1 VSAGLDQLVDS
12 LLYEGYALYPYTPD
26 ATKNATP
33 TPFGIVYPPA
43 YADGRFSFD
52 HIQLECLLAEPGPV
66 TCEVRFLEPRG
77 VGHEAAPRRVSLG
90 AGEREAR
97 VAFGSLELAV
107 SLSVDG
113 PRVTLRVEN
122 RSEAADGMTRADALA
137 RSLISTHP
145 VVRVDGGRFV
155 SPLEAG
161 LRSVNTYP
169 VLASDDDDVI
179 VGAAFVLPDHPRLAP
194 ESLGGLFDST
204 EIEEALLLHVQV
216 LSDEE
221 RAAIQSGDPAVR
233 QMIERAEAATPGD
246 ILSLH
251 GRLTMQP
258 PQPSA
263 AVGDPSRGEDRVEAD
278 GKVFTRG
285 GKVVLRPG
293 PEADLHARLAAGRTA
308 TVERIYVDLDGKV
321 HLGVTID
328 GDPGQELMRETNRL
342 LFFFAPEVEALA

>member
-12 LLYEGYALYPYTPD
+12 LLYEGYALYPYTPG

-52 HIQLECLLAEPGPV
+52 HIQLECLLAEPVPV
-66 TCEVRFLEPRG
+66 ACEVRFLEPRG
-77 VGHEAAPRRVSLG
+77 VGHEAAPRRVTLEPG
-90 AGEREAR
+90 QTHAR
-97 VAFGSLELAV
+97 CAFDSVEVELSV
-107 SLSVDG
+107 VVDG

-122 RSEAADGMTRADALA
+122 RTEVAAGLTRAQALA

-145 VVRVDGGRFV
+145 IVRADGGRFV

-161 LRSVNTYP
+161 LRSVNTHP
-169 VLASDDDDVI
+169 VLASDDDDVV
-179 VGAAFVLPDHPRLAP
+179 VGAAFVLPDHPRLAR

-221 RAAIQSGDPAVR
+221 RAAIEGGDPAVR
-233 QMIERAEAATPGD
+233 QMIERAEGATPDD

-251 GRLTMQP
+251 GRVTMQP

-263 AVGDPSRGEDRVEAD
+263 AVRDPSRGEDRVEAD

-285 GKVVLRPG
+285 GKVILRPG
-293 PEADLHARLAAGRTA
+293 PEADLQARLAEGRVA

-342 LFFFAPEVEALA
+342 LFFFAREVEVLA